1 MRRKR
6 RNMQQKVK
14 NMKKM
19 KILLG
24 LSFMMALNLSALAG
38 GTTPSGFTF
47 TYNVG
52 TVTNYHAYAVVSQ
65 VGSGTQPRGT
75 VVLGNWW
82 VKDLGKAVGS
92 ATVTC
97 PPPVTPK
104 GTTSSVLGIL
114 LLANASDVGG
124 KPYTH
129 PVVDVQIFTVA
140 TPASRS
146 FNPALTQDSNFTLQ
160 RPLPLS
166 PGTSDRTCGRIRGQS
181 TLIS

>member
-1 MRRKR
+1 
-6 RNMQQKVK
+6 
-14 NMKKM
+14 
-19 KILLG
+19 
-24 LSFMMALNLSALAG
+24 MMALNLSALAG

-129 PVVDVQIFTVA
+129 PVVDVQIFT
-140 TPASRS
+140 PKWYSGNASI
-146 FNPALTQDSNFTLQ
+146 QIIQ
-160 RPLPLS
+160 
-166 PGTSDRTCGRIRGQS
+166 PGTDTGLQLYFAAPFTPFAWDLRPYVW
-181 TLIS
+181 